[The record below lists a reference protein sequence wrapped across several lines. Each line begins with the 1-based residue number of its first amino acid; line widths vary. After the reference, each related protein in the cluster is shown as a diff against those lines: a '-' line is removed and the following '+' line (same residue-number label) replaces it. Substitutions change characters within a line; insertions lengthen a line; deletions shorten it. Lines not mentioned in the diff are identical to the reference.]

1 MTLHAPND
9 NDPAHFKETDV
20 FIETF
25 FDEIIHQ
32 YKSEV
37 LTSLPERYEHK
48 RIPLRVRCAELKL
61 QLNNCT
67 LKRDTAL
74 TQNLG
79 EGYQV
84 RQTRTKLRNIAQSE
98 NHQTEKSLEASGG
111 INAGKFFNF
120 ALSGLFKQT
129 DAKEKSQNA
138 SEEVS
143 LEIINTNG
151 PMVIEPQGKSG
162 FRIGSEAWG
171 DPSSTFDDDALSGAY
186 PKLNN
191 ERTRPPFCTLIPN
204 DGVDE
209 YGYTATLRVNFNH
222 VLWNKATLSNKG
234 NRELM
239 EQLVQMQLS
248 NGYER
253 DDHSQYL
260 ILQTASLQV
269 FKSKPEAIAQ
279 IEHKG
284 QSALPKG
291 LSADVAVAFDGAQD
305 LSLPALDTIAQQ
317 YTQIQPKKMLL
328 GVDLSSAFYRKE
340 DIKTLNLDPVT
351 HQGATLVT
359 GQEIKEYSRDP
370 AGFEARRAFEVA
382 HQQDL
387 EDWKTGPFD
396 GGIYS
401 DGNTYSAED
410 AQKAFGKAVE
420 HIKLAFD
427 GAKQTLDLSGNVE
440 ERSPL
445 THLPRSIAHCT
456 AIRDLNLSNTKIT
469 SLEPIKNM
477 AGMQNLDL
485 SNTMITSLELIKNMV
500 GMETLSLS
508 GTKITSLELIK
519 NMAGMQ
525 ILELRGTEI
534 ADLGPIADL
543 IRGGL
548 VMTGVDDDRISAI
561 KAATGGDPLAGD
573 PLSRDEG

>member
-1 MTLHAPND
+1 M
-9 NDPAHFKETDV
+9 
-20 FIETF
+20 
-25 FDEIIHQ
+25 
-32 YKSEV
+32 S
-37 LTSLPERYEHK
+37 
-48 RIPLRVRCAELKL
+48 VRA
-61 QLNNCT
+61 
-67 LKRDTAL
+67 
-74 TQNLG
+74 
-79 EGYQV
+79 
-84 RQTRTKLRNIAQSE
+84 
-98 NHQTEKSLEASGG
+98 
-111 INAGKFFNF
+111 
-120 ALSGLFKQT
+120 
-129 DAKEKSQNA
+129 
-138 SEEVS
+138 
-143 LEIINTNG
+143 
-151 PMVIEPQGKSG
+151 
-162 FRIGSEAWG
+162 
-171 DPSSTFDDDALSGAY
+171 
-186 PKLNN
+186 
-191 ERTRPPFCTLIPN
+191 PPFCTLIPN

-305 LSLPALDTIAQQ
+305 LSLPALATIAQQ
-317 YTQIQPKKMLL
+317 YTQIQPKNMLL
-328 GVDLSSAFYRKE
+328 GVDLSSAFYRTE

-351 HQGATLVT
+351 HQGATLVR
-359 GQEIKEYSRDP
+359 GQEMKEYSRDP

-382 HQQDL
+382 YQQDL

-401 DGNTYSAED
+401 DGITYSAED
-410 AQKAFGKAVE
+410 AQKAFGQALE
-420 HIKLAFD
+420 HIKPTFD

-469 SLEPIKNM
+469 SLEPFKNM
-477 AGMQNLDL
+477 AGMQNLD
-485 SNTMITSLELIKNMV
+485 
-500 GMETLSLS
+500 
-508 GTKITSLELIK
+508 
-519 NMAGMQ
+519 
-525 ILELRGTEI
+525 LRGTEI

>member
-1 MTLHAPND
+1 
-9 NDPAHFKETDV
+9 
-20 FIETF
+20 
-25 FDEIIHQ
+25 
-32 YKSEV
+32 
-37 LTSLPERYEHK
+37 
-48 RIPLRVRCAELKL
+48 
-61 QLNNCT
+61 
-67 LKRDTAL
+67 
-74 TQNLG
+74 
-79 EGYQV
+79 
-84 RQTRTKLRNIAQSE
+84 
-98 NHQTEKSLEASGG
+98 
-111 INAGKFFNF
+111 
-120 ALSGLFKQT
+120 
-129 DAKEKSQNA
+129 
-138 SEEVS
+138 
-143 LEIINTNG
+143 
-151 PMVIEPQGKSG
+151 
-162 FRIGSEAWG
+162 
-171 DPSSTFDDDALSGAY
+171 
-186 PKLNN
+186 
-191 ERTRPPFCTLIPN
+191 
-204 DGVDE
+204 
-209 YGYTATLRVNFNH
+209 
-222 VLWNKATLSNKG
+222 
-234 NRELM
+234 M

-305 LSLPALDTIAQQ
+305 LSLPALATIAQQ
-317 YTQIQPKKMLL
+317 YTQIQPKNMLL
-328 GVDLSSAFYRKE
+328 GVDLSSAFYRTE

-351 HQGATLVT
+351 HQGATLVR
-359 GQEIKEYSRDP
+359 GQEMKEYSRDP

-382 HQQDL
+382 YQQDL

-445 THLPRSIAHCT
+445 TRLPRSIAHCT